1 MLAHVDPALGPIVC
15 HGAVEAINALYRE
28 AGVALPPTRL
38 ATDPDRPGN
47 KNAISPA
54 PSFSRRPP
62 PPQAHGS
69 SASAII
75 PTRWRAAGC
84 RCRGNRRRRGLDRG
98 FALSDHADWP
108 GLIAAIKATGAERIL
123 VTHGYTEPLTR
134 YLREKGFDARAL
146 PTAYGDDEDAGGAEA
161 PAEGEG
167 GRGGGRSVKAFA
179 ALYRKLDS
187 GDLDPRQAG
196 GDGRVLRRG
205 QGRADAMGER
215 RLDRLFPERRQAAPD
230 RADPPSLAPG
240 RRRLGLSGLALR
252 RELWRGRRSRRDA
265 VAVLPESAGGA
276 DVSLDVWMRERLLP
290 LPSLPEEER
299 YARLKQWVGELATD
313 ERLAFFKLITGE
325 LRVGVSRLQ
334 VVKALAE
341 VAGVDEGPHGPTAD
355 RLFAGAAR
363 PDGRG
368 FRGADWRSPAMRK
381 RKRSTRANPIRSI
394 SRNRGAGRSPTWR
407 RRSGRPSDWI
417 IEWKYDGIRA
427 QLLKRG
433 ENWRLWSRGEEL
445 ISDAYPDLEPLARA
459 LPSGT
464 AIDGELVVLIPPEHD
479 YAPDSLDGLA
489 IFASLQQRLGRKIVS
504 EKTLR
509 ELPVA
514 FIAYDLIEAQGR
526 DLRAEPQHVR
536 RALLEAL
543 VERLFAEAKARGE
556 RLPIR
561 ISPTVS
567 ADTWEELAEKREQ
580 ARALT
585 REGLMLKA
593 REGAY
598 GIGRRKGGDRTDVWW
613 KWKLDP
619 MSVDAVVIYAERG
632 HGRRSG
638 VYTDY
643 TFAVWSAGERPE
655 TRELMP
661 FAKAYSGLTDAEIR
675 EMDAIVRR
683 TTIETFGP
691 VRRLN
696 PTQVFE
702 LGFEGIAP
710 SKRHKSGVAVRFP
723 RMLRWRRDKPIAEAD
738 TLDALKALLAG
749 RMRSG

>member
-1 MLAHVDPALGPIVC
+1 M
-15 HGAVEAINALYRE
+15 
-28 AGVALPPTRL
+28 
-38 ATDPDRPGN
+38 
-47 KNAISPA
+47 
-54 PSFSRRPP
+54 
-62 PPQAHGS
+62 
-69 SASAII
+69 
-75 PTRWRAAGC
+75 
-84 RCRGNRRRRGLDRG
+84 
-98 FALSDHADWP
+98 
-108 GLIAAIKATGAERIL
+108 
-123 VTHGYTEPLTR
+123 
-134 YLREKGFDARAL
+134 
-146 PTAYGDDEDAGGAEA
+146 
-161 PAEGEG
+161 
-167 GRGGGRSVKAFA
+167 KAFA

-187 GDLDPRQAG
+187 ATSTRAKQTAMIAFFAEAKADPSRWASAAWAVYFLSGGKPRQTAPTRLLWRLAVEGSGYPDWLCGECYGAVGDLAEM
-196 GDGRVLRRG
+196 L
-205 QGRADAMGER
+205 
-215 RLDRLFPERRQAAPD
+215 
-230 RADPPSLAPG
+230 SLI
-240 RRRLGLSGLALR
+240 
-252 RELWRGRRSRRDA
+252 
-265 VAVLPESAGGA
+265 LPEGARGA
-276 DVSLDVWMRERLLP
+276 DVSLDIWMRERLIP
-290 LPSLPEEER
+290 LPSLDEEER
-299 YARLKQWVGELATD
+299 YARLKQWVGDLATD

-341 VAGVDEGPHGPTAD
+341 VAGVDEGRMAQRLIGYAQARRIPSAAD
-355 RLFAGAAR
+355 FEALIGEVGHAEAHALDAGKPYPFYLAQSWSR
-363 PDGRG
+363 PLAEMAPAL
-368 FRGADWRSPAMRK
+368 GA
-381 RKRSTRANPIRSI
+381 
-394 SRNRGAGRSPTWR
+394 
-407 RRSGRPSDWI
+407 PSDWI
-417 IEWKYDGIRA
+417 VEWKFDGIRA

-445 ISDAYPDLEPLARA
+445 ISDAYPDLKLLARA

-479 YAPDSLDGLA
+479 FAPDSLEGLA

-514 FIAYDLIEAQGR
+514 FIAYDLIESEGR

-556 RLPIR
+556 RLPVR

-567 ADTWEELAEKREQ
+567 ADTWEALQEKREQ

-598 GIGRRKGGDRTDVWW
+598 GIGRRKGDDRTDVWW

-643 TFAVWSAGERPE
+643 TFALWSAGEVAG
-655 TRELMP
+655 TRELVP

-683 TTIETFGP
+683 TTVETFGP
-691 VRRLN
+691 VRSVE

-723 RMLRWRRDKPIAEAD
+723 RMLRWRHDKPVAEAD
-738 TLDALKALLAG
+738 TLEALKALLAG
-749 RMRSG
+749 GQRG

>member
-1 MLAHVDPALGPIVC
+1 MIAFFAEAKADPSRWASAAW
-15 HGAVEAINALYRE
+15 AVYFLSGGKPRQTA
-28 AGVALPPTRL
+28 PTRL
-38 ATDPDRPGN
+38 LWRLAVEGSGYPDWLCGE
-47 KNAISPA
+47 
-54 PSFSRRPP
+54 
-62 PPQAHGS
+62 
-69 SASAII
+69 
-75 PTRWRAAGC
+75 C
-84 RCRGNRRRRGLDRG
+84 Y
-98 FALSDHADWP
+98 
-108 GLIAAIKATGAERIL
+108 GA
-123 VTHGYTEPLTR
+123 V
-134 YLREKGFDARAL
+134 
-146 PTAYGDDEDAGGAEA
+146 
-161 PAEGEG
+161 
-167 GRGGGRSVKAFA
+167 
-179 ALYRKLDS
+179 
-187 GDLDPRQAG
+187 GDLAEM
-196 GDGRVLRRG
+196 L
-205 QGRADAMGER
+205 
-215 RLDRLFPERRQAAPD
+215 
-230 RADPPSLAPG
+230 SLI
-240 RRRLGLSGLALR
+240 
-252 RELWRGRRSRRDA
+252 
-265 VAVLPESAGGA
+265 LPEGARGA
-276 DVSLDVWMRERLLP
+276 DVSLDIWMRERLLP
-290 LPSLPEEER
+290 LPSLDEEER
-299 YARLKQWVGELATD
+299 YARLKQWVGDLATD

-341 VAGVDEGPHGPTAD
+341 VAGVDEGRMAQRLIGYAQARRIPSAAD
-355 RLFAGAAR
+355 FEALIGEVGHAEAHALDAGKPYPFYLAQSWSR
-363 PDGRG
+363 PLAEMAPAL
-368 FRGADWRSPAMRK
+368 GA
-381 RKRSTRANPIRSI
+381 
-394 SRNRGAGRSPTWR
+394 
-407 RRSGRPSDWI
+407 PSDWI
-417 IEWKYDGIRA
+417 VEWKFDGIRA

-445 ISDAYPDLEPLARA
+445 ISDAYPDLKLLARA

-479 YAPDSLDGLA
+479 FAPDSLEGLA

-514 FIAYDLIEAQGR
+514 FIAYDLIESEGR

-556 RLPIR
+556 RLPVR

-567 ADTWEELAEKREQ
+567 ADTWEALQEKREQ

-593 REGAY
+593 RDGAY
-598 GIGRRKGGDRTDVWW
+598 GIGRRKGDDRTDVWW

-643 TFAVWSAGERPE
+643 TFALWSAGEVAG
-655 TRELMP
+655 TRELVP

-683 TTIETFGP
+683 TTVETFGP
-691 VRRLN
+691 VRSVE

-723 RMLRWRRDKPIAEAD
+723 RMLRWRRDKPVAEAD
-738 TLDALKALLAG
+738 TLEALKALLAG
-749 RMRSG
+749 GQRG